1 MFLKVKIFILIFFSV
16 LSNISH
22 VFIDE
27 AHERDVNID
36 LLLLLM
42 KELIEKNDRI
52 RIVIMSATINA
63 ELFQNYFNN
72 CPLLCVPGFM
82 HEVKTYF
89 IDVNL
94 EHSLVFVEILIISG
108 ALFGFEML
116 EA

>member
-1 MFLKVKIFILIFFSV
+1 MTCTRNCEVENLETFFNLFCV
-16 LSNISH
+16 VLGLSNISH

-52 RIVIMSATINA
+52 RIIIMSATINA
-63 ELFQNYFNN
+63 ELFQKYFND

-89 IDVNL
+89 MDV
-94 EHSLVFVEILIISG
+94 SMKIILF
-108 ALFGFEML
+108 LF
-116 EA
+116 